1 MVTVTMQ
8 DALTFAGIL
17 AAWLVLQ
24 RWVLPRF
31 GVST

>member
-1 MVTVTMQ
+1 MSDFWLVLLLV
-8 DALTFAGIL
+8 

-24 RWVLPRF
+24 RWVLPRA

>member
-1 MVTVTMQ
+1 MD
-8 DALTFAGIL
+8 DAWLFLGIL

-24 RWVLPRF
+24 RFVLPRF